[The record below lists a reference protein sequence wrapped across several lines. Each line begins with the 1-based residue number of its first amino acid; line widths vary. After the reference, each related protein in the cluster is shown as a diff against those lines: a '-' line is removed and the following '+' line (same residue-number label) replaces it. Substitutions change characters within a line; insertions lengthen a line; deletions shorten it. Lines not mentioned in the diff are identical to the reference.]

1 MTRKELEAIKRR
13 CVGDVRNRG
22 EMHDD
27 TVALVAEVEK
37 LRGLMQNLCEIADRC
52 AKAIDDEA
60 EWAYQGHE
68 FVDKEIR
75 GALGEE

>member
-1 MTRKELEAIKRR
+1 MTREELEAIKRR

-27 TVALVAEVEK
+27 TVA

-75 GALGEE
+75 EALGEK